1 MYSLA
6 QIRAEFFLAL
16 YSASEGQFPS
26 FLVICGLFCSE
37 LVVND
42 LEGTCFL
49 YSSVDGAAVRTVH
62 CLSGNCIYCLCE
74 RLAS

>member
-16 YSASEGQFPS
+16 DSTSKSRFPT

-49 YSSVDGAAVRTVH
+49 YGSVDGAAVGTLHR
-62 CLSGNCIYCLCE
+62 LSGNCVYCLCE

>member
-1 MYSLA
+1 MYGLA

-16 YSASEGQFPS
+16 NSTSKGQFPS
-26 FLVICGLFCSE
+26 FLVICGLFGSK

-42 LEGTCFL
+42 LESTCFL
-49 YSSVDGAAVRTVH
+49 YSSVDGATVGTVH
-62 CLSGNCIYCLCE
+62 RLSSNCVYCLCE